1 VKTVKLCQCKTVMFF
16 KYSHIISH
24 WVNTYETQRH
34 ISLIAI
40 RGHLEISTD
49 IFGGQNWGL
58 GAARI

>member
-1 VKTVKLCQCKTVMFF
+1 MFF
-16 KYSHIISH
+16 EYSHIISH

-49 IFGGQNWGL
+49 IFDGQNWGL